1 MVGNSGVERIAVS
14 NFEDTNQESSV
25 QCYSVSFLT
34 LISAYGF
41 CLCVFEVFESFVFI
55 SAVWKFHNNMA
66 WCRL

>member
-25 QCYSVSFLT
+25 QCYAVSFLT

-41 CLCVFEVFESFVFI
+41 CLCVFEVFESFVLSLQF
-55 SAVWKFHNNMA
+55 
-66 WCRL
+66 